1 MSSDRLFI
9 ATRGSRPGDG
19 LADIIFGALFAIA
32 LRHIRRECL
41 HLGIGHKAS
50 GLEIGC
56 SDDLLAL
63 GWADDLAL
71 ISDYDSPAELLQ
83 LFPTVA
89 GIALST
95 LRALKFRVNLGA
107 GKTEALLDIRGPG
120 AKQVRKQLLAGA
132 SCVPLG
138 DGLDIRVAPE
148 YRYLGVVQTPHDTG
162 RRDIELCA
170 QRAYG
175 AWAHG
180 RTILSSTSVPWA
192 LRVAWLAGRILPAA
206 YATLA
211 TSTATSARAWAPLEG
226 FFEKAVRTL
235 SGSWTFG
242 HFLSKPTL
250 MLLAGIS
257 APSHAAD
264 IARVRLVVQL
274 VTRSPPPVFEVFDAA
289 WNRATP
295 WCETLA
301 GSLQRV
307 SIALR
312 EDPSGFSAS
321 FAFVRHRAAALLSA
335 CRRLS
340 RWGTLS
346 VAFAELW
353 RDVVAPRQKQVIG
366 SMQRCVCALCGAALP
381 SHQAWAAHVH
391 CKHSLV
397 NHLTRYTAGDS
408 VSLVPH
414 RTPFNGS
421 TQVSS
426 EGLASLR
433 ARSAC
438 NHRGSVRAW
447 HRD

>member
-1 MSSDRLFI
+1 M
-9 ATRGSRPGDG
+9 
-19 LADIIFGALFAIA
+19 
-32 LRHIRRECL
+32 
-41 HLGIGHKAS
+41 
-50 GLEIGC
+50 
-56 SDDLLAL
+56 
-63 GWADDLAL
+63 
-71 ISDYDSPAELLQ
+71 
-83 LFPTVA
+83 
-89 GIALST
+89 
-95 LRALKFRVNLGA
+95 NLGA

-138 DGLDIRVAPE
+138 AGLDIRVAPE

-162 RRDIELCA
+162 RRDIELSA

-180 RTILSSTSVPWA
+180 RTLLSSTSVPWA

-211 TSTATSARAWAPLEG
+211 TSIATSARAWAPLEG

-242 HFLSKPTL
+242 HLLSKPTL
-250 MLLAGIS
+250 LLLAGLS

-274 VTRSPPPVFEVFDAA
+274 VTRSPPSVYEIFDAA

-301 GSLQRV
+301 ASLQRV
-307 SIALR
+307 SVALR
-312 EDPSGFSAS
+312 EDAAGFSAS
-321 FAFVRHRAAALLSA
+321 FAFVWQRATALLSA

-346 VAFAELW
+346 AAFVDLW
-353 RDVVAPRQKQVIG
+353 NDVVAPRQKRVIG
-366 SMQRCVCALCGAALP
+366 PLQQMVCPVCRAVLP
-381 SHQAWAAHVH
+381 SHHAWAAHMH
-391 CKHSLV
+391 RKHSLV
-397 NHLTRYTAGDS
+397 NHLTRYTAGTACLWCHTDHHS
-408 VSLVPH
+408 TDPLKYHLRVSPACVH
-414 RTPFNGS
+414 
-421 TQVSS
+421 
-426 EGLASLR
+426 GLRVTTGEVYERGTGTKRSGPR
-433 ARSAC
+433 A
-438 NHRGSVRAW
+438 
-447 HRD
+447 HRDQRHGGAASCGT